1 MTGGR
6 RCLLLSGVHKG
17 GADSLVRVLRHLGV
31 DDAAEPADFAERLQS
46 LNEAIL
52 QSAGFDE
59 VSIEP
64 LHEGWYSSLRHAE
77 FHSRAIKLIRSAHPS
92 SALFVLK
99 GAAIGRLVPFWRSVL
114 KACDVEPVI
123 LDFYEDPQ
131 GYADALLQSAGVGG
145 EAARTVWLARVIE
158 SERVSRNLLRAQLTQ
173 DALVEDWEAA
183 LGRLSQTLGLTWP
196 AWSSRVRQ
204 AIVGELAYGTHGASR
219 RAVNKLTAPDQLG
232 QWRQVVQDVIWRWA
246 REGEDDRGR
255 ARLDELGQLFDE
267 AREFVGIAF
276 ATVTQLGEELR
287 DHMQSADDLKE
298 QIASLQRKSDAI
310 TASAEAQAGEVEALR
325 ATLAKLEG
333 ERGDLTDS
341 PQKGKDELARIEAKW
356 AEVFKSNRERVEILT
371 EQNNVFQAAI
381 ERLTAEV
388 EILEANLS
396 KATSETDRLRL
407 VEIAQKADIGA
418 ARSEIAAARS
428 EVSAARS
435 DVAAAR
441 AEVAEARKSR
451 EEMRKS
457 VAEMR
462 DRMARLRSEARGLEA
477 TIEKLQNELMSR
489 TASGT
494 GVDAGSV
501 WQEVKSSLSPKA
513 LLLHLKPKTRK
524 KVLRHQRVR
533 HLVSASGMFDAEFYA
548 SRYPDIVAAGEDLLD
563 HFIRYGGA
571 EGRHPSLSFNSRW
584 YLNENPD
591 VLAAGLN
598 PLVHYIEYGRDEG
611 RRRRSLLDTGPRSSS
626 AGEASAAP
634 TSQPTALEAQI
645 SPPAEAKA
653 AESELEAAWRPQ
665 TGGWRAMLSP
675 DGGPDAAAGSPQ
687 QLAARD
693 DARAITIAD
702 TSIASLSGDTAR
714 TALDRIGLFAA
725 MMKPGDAAPVAIAG
739 QSVSDAAPHTLL
751 ARAGCGLDQLAD
763 GWWDSEAILTLRLA
777 GRSDGAVRVFQAD
790 SEGHLQCV
798 ADAVPAGSDVDLVE
812 VRLVDP
818 IAALLVIRAQRDGT
832 LIDSAVLPFPSL
844 LRGGLHYGEL
854 AVLETAPGSM
864 ATLAQYSQVL
874 ALEWLGWAQGP
885 EGFAIGSIDVDM
897 RGASGTEPVFR
908 PALLTSIARQFG
920 IAIRAKDG
928 SFAPQRAQ
936 LAAVL
941 EASGPDGA
949 EALRR
954 TESGRLVLPCDA
966 IPSIYAMVAR
976 RMPHD
981 PSLSR
986 FAVVDA
992 ATVRPRADVSL
1003 PYDADLARL
1012 QHDEMPAH
1020 APYVVLADARA
1031 DASGGAIFPL
1041 AVRHYNK
1048 LAWEADPLIPVSPD
1062 QDMATATA
1070 EGAGK
1075 AITVIIDIAADTDAE
1090 ALATCLAGLENQ
1102 IGPEQISV
1110 ILTGWPEAAPL
1121 PSCALPV
1128 RAIDGSD
1135 LTVAGRLNAAAE
1147 LCETAWLLILD
1158 PAVLLSDPRI
1168 IATLA
1173 RLAERP
1179 GTASAACALVTEV
1192 PDDAHAR
1199 VHSAGYFPSRIS
1211 LLGEPVFDFD
1221 QFDIDRVMP
1230 AAAYPVVANHAK
1242 CVLYDV
1248 AVFRSL
1254 GGFDAQR
1261 FPLGMHDLDLG
1272 FRALAAGH
1280 TNLCTTLVRA
1290 AIEDAAPSADFP
1302 DPLAHRSVRPADWQS
1317 LFDRV
1322 TVVKELRR

>member
-17 GADSLVRVLRHLGV
+17 GADPLARVLRHLGV

-64 LHEGWYSSLRHAE
+64 LHEGWYSSLRYAE

-99 GAAIGRLVPFWRSVL
+99 DAAIGRLVPFWRSVL

-145 EAARTVWLARVIE
+145 EAACTVWLARVIE

-204 AIVGELAYGTHGASR
+204 AIVGELPYGAHGASR
-219 RAVNKLTAPDQLG
+219 RAVNKMAAPDQLG

-267 AREFVGIAF
+267 AREFVGTAF
-276 ATVTQLGEELR
+276 VTVTQLGEELR

-310 TASAEAQAGEVEALR
+310 TASAEAQAREVEALR
-325 ATLAKLEG
+325 ATLAKFEG

-356 AEVFKSNRERVEILT
+356 AEVFKSNRERAEILT
-371 EQNNVFQAAI
+371 EQNGVFQAAI

-388 EILEANLS
+388 ESLEADLS
-396 KATSETDRLRL
+396 RATSDIDRLRL

-418 ARSEIAAARS
+418 ARSE
-428 EVSAARS
+428 VS
-435 DVAAAR
+435 AAR
-441 AEVAEARKSR
+441 AEVAEASKSR
-451 EEMRKS
+451 DELRKS
-457 VAEMR
+457 VADTREQ
-462 DRMARLRSEARGLEA
+462 MARLRSEAGGLEA

-489 TASGT
+489 TASGP
-494 GVDAGSV
+494 GGDAGSV
-501 WQEVKSSLSPKA
+501 WQGAKLNLSPKA
-513 LLLHLKPKTRK
+513 LLLHFKPKTRK

-533 HLVSASGMFDAEFYA
+533 QLVSASGMFDAQFYA

-563 HFIRYGGA
+563 HFIRFGGA
-571 EGRHPSLSFNSRW
+571 EGRHPSLSFNSKW
-584 YLNENPD
+584 YLSENPD
-591 VLAAGLN
+591 VRAAGLN
-598 PLVHYIEYGRDEG
+598 PLVHYIEHGRDEG
-611 RRRRSLLDTGPRSSS
+611 RRRRSLLDTGPHSSS

-634 TSQPTALEAQI
+634 TSQPTALDAKI
-645 SPPAEAKA
+645 SPPPEAKA
-653 AESELEAAWRPQ
+653 ADSELEAAWRPK
-665 TGGWRAMLSP
+665 TGGWRSMLSSDRGANAAP
-675 DGGPDAAAGSPQ
+675 ASLEQIAAG
-687 QLAARD
+687 D
-693 DARAITIAD
+693 DARAITIAE
-702 TSIASLSGDTAR
+702 TTIASLSGDTPK

-725 MMKPGDAAPVAIAG
+725 MMQPGDAAPVAIAG
-739 QSVSDAAPHTLL
+739 QSVGDGAPHTLL
-751 ARAGCGLDQLAD
+751 AGAGCGLDQLAD
-763 GWWDSEAILTLRLA
+763 GWWDSEAILTLRFA

-818 IAALLVIRAQRDGT
+818 IAALLVVRAQRDGT

-885 EGFAIGSIDVDM
+885 ESFAIGSIDVDM

-908 PALLTSIARQFG
+908 PTLLASIARQFG

-936 LAAVL
+936 LAAML

-949 EALRR
+949 DALRR

-1012 QHDEMPAH
+1012 QYDEMPAQ
-1020 APYVVLADARA
+1020 APYVVPADAQADAR
-1031 DASGGAIFPL
+1031 GGAIFPL

-1070 EGAGK
+1070 EHAGK
-1075 AITVIIDIAADTDAE
+1075 AITVIIDIAANTGAE
-1090 ALATCLAGLENQ
+1090 ELATCLAGLENQ

-1110 ILTGWPEAAPL
+1110 ILTAWPEAAPL

-1147 LCETAWLLILD
+1147 LCETAWLLVLD

-1242 CVLYDV
+1242 CVLYDA

-1254 GGFDAQR
+1254 GGFDAQH

>member
-17 GADSLVRVLRHLGV
+17 GADSLVRILRHLGV
-31 DDAAEPADFAERLQS
+31 DDAGEPADFAERLQS

-99 GAAIGRLVPFWRSVL
+99 DAAIGRLVPFWRSVL

-204 AIVGELAYGTHGASR
+204 AIVCELAYGAHGVSR
-219 RAVNKLTAPDQLG
+219 RAVNQLTAPDQLG

-298 QIASLQRKSDAI
+298 QIANLQRKSDAI
-310 TASAEAQAGEVEALR
+310 TASAEAQTGEVEALR
-325 ATLAKLEG
+325 ATLAKLQG
-333 ERGDLTDS
+333 EREGLSGS

-356 AEVFKSNRERVEILT
+356 AEVFKSSRERAEILT
-371 EQNNVFQAAI
+371 EQNGVFQAAI

-388 EILEANLS
+388 ESLEADLS
-396 KATSETDRLRL
+396 RATSDIDRLRL
-407 VEIAQKADIGA
+407 VEVAQKADIGA
-418 ARSEIAAARS
+418 ARSE
-428 EVSAARS
+428 VS
-435 DVAAAR
+435 AAR
-441 AEVAEARKSR
+441 AEVAEANKSR

-457 VAEMR
+457 VADTRE
-462 DRMARLRSEARGLEA
+462 RMARLRSEAGGLEA

-494 GVDAGSV
+494 GGDAGSV
-501 WQEVKSSLSPKA
+501 WHGAKLNLSPKA

-524 KVLRHQRVR
+524 KELRHQRVR
-533 HLVSASGMFDAEFYA
+533 QLVSASGMFDAQFYA

-563 HFIRYGGA
+563 HFIRFGGA
-571 EGRHPSLSFNSRW
+571 EGRHPSLSFNSKW
-584 YLNENPD
+584 YLSENPD
-591 VLAAGLN
+591 IRAAGLN
-598 PLVHYIEYGRDEG
+598 PLVHYIEHGRDEG
-611 RRRRSLLDTGPRSSS
+611 RRRRSLLDTGPHSSS

-634 TSQPTALEAQI
+634 TSQPTALDAKI
-645 SPPAEAKA
+645 SPPPEAKA
-653 AESELEAAWRPQ
+653 ADSELEAAWRPQ
-665 TGGWRAMLSP
+665 TGGWRSMLSS
-675 DGGPDAAAGSPQ
+675 DRGANAAPASLE
-687 QLAARD
+687 QLSALD

-702 TSIASLSGDTAR
+702 TAIASLSGDTAR

-725 MMKPGDAAPVAIAG
+725 MMKPGDGAPVAVAG

-818 IAALLVIRAQRDGT
+818 IAALLVVRAQRDGT

-908 PALLTSIARQFG
+908 PALLAAIARQFG

-928 SFAPQRAQ
+928 SFSPQRAQ

-941 EASGPDGA
+941 EASEPDGA

-1003 PYDADLARL
+1003 PYDADLASL

-1020 APYVVLADARA
+1020 APYVVLADAQA

-1121 PSCALPV
+1121 PSCALPM

-1179 GTASAACALVTEV
+1179 GTASAACTLVTEV

-1290 AIEDAAPSADFP
+1290 AIKDAAPSADFP